1 MKEALAP
8 FLLAVMP
15 LLISCDLIRILKYQE
30 TKWPTF
36 PELTLAFGLGP
47 SNMGEQ
53 QYQLE
58 QSLPCSFNKVL
69 NVIAPFSPALNC
81 SLDLRV
87 YGKSQSKGDYMR

>member
-53 QYQLE
+53 
-58 QSLPCSFNKVL
+58 
-69 NVIAPFSPALNC
+69 
-81 SLDLRV
+81 
-87 YGKSQSKGDYMR
+87 